1 MEVYTTND
9 FAYAGNIYHPEL
21 DLEQPKGC
29 LSYTSN
35 HVKNSRKI
43 NNRSYDINTSNYKK
57 LTTNKDAKVI
67 ELYDDLEDYV
77 LKKDRKIIRN
87 YLVKG
92 ISFKYRCRI
101 FEVTLNETEMLLC
114 FLKDVKIFDKENKLS
129 IRKGYEKCSLKY
141 KMRVGDANSL
151 NYAKYLIDKEYEQIT
166 NPFMINHLNNLT
178 KILTDNVKSIDRSI
192 KKKKIIKG
200 IVLTASRNFLII
212 EKRSNCLYIRILAVE
227 DENNILSV
235 VGRRTY
241 EPLCRSFKIKE
252 ESDIETIMPLIKTS
266 FELTKINPID
276 VKNKLNELYYKKNSL
291 YYIDNDIIT
300 IIASDDISNYKDLIY
315 NGKTLN
321 YSRIKFYN
329 LKNITDSQTKLLLYK
344 YVNIDNALNKDKY
357 SEVQFI
363 SYTSLFK
370 NAFENS
376 NLDIHKYIYN
386 STKVNK

>member
-1 MEVYTTND
+1 
-9 FAYAGNIYHPEL
+9 
-21 DLEQPKGC
+21 
-29 LSYTSN
+29 
-35 HVKNSRKI
+35 
-43 NNRSYDINTSNYKK
+43 
-57 LTTNKDAKVI
+57 
-67 ELYDDLEDYV
+67 
-77 LKKDRKIIRN
+77 
-87 YLVKG
+87 
-92 ISFKYRCRI
+92 
-101 FEVTLNETEMLLC
+101 
-114 FLKDVKIFDKENKLS
+114 
-129 IRKGYEKCSLKY
+129 
-141 KMRVGDANSL
+141 
-151 NYAKYLIDKEYEQIT
+151 
-166 NPFMINHLNNLT
+166 MINHLNNLT
-178 KILTDNVKSIDRSI
+178 KNLTDNVKSIDRSI
-192 KKKKIIKG
+192 KKKKMTKG
-200 IVLTASRNFLII
+200 IVFTASRNFLII

-291 YYIDNDIIT
+291 YSIDNDIIT

-376 NLDIHKYIYN
+376 NLDIDKYIYD

>member
-1 MEVYTTND
+1 M
-9 FAYAGNIYHPEL
+9 F
-21 DLEQPKGC
+21 
-29 LSYTSN
+29 
-35 HVKNSRKI
+35 
-43 NNRSYDINTSNYKK
+43 
-57 LTTNKDAKVI
+57 
-67 ELYDDLEDYV
+67 
-77 LKKDRKIIRN
+77 
-87 YLVKG
+87 
-92 ISFKYRCRI
+92 
-101 FEVTLNETEMLLC
+101 
-114 FLKDVKIFDKENKLS
+114 
-129 IRKGYEKCSLKY
+129 
-141 KMRVGDANSL
+141 
-151 NYAKYLIDKEYEQIT
+151 
-166 NPFMINHLNNLT
+166 
-178 KILTDNVKSIDRSI
+178 
-192 KKKKIIKG
+192 
-200 IVLTASRNFLII
+200 TASRNFLII

-291 YYIDNDIIT
+291 YSIDNDIIT

-376 NLDIHKYIYN
+376 NLDIDKYIYD

>member
-1 MEVYTTND
+1 
-9 FAYAGNIYHPEL
+9 
-21 DLEQPKGC
+21 
-29 LSYTSN
+29 
-35 HVKNSRKI
+35 
-43 NNRSYDINTSNYKK
+43 
-57 LTTNKDAKVI
+57 
-67 ELYDDLEDYV
+67 
-77 LKKDRKIIRN
+77 
-87 YLVKG
+87 
-92 ISFKYRCRI
+92 
-101 FEVTLNETEMLLC
+101 
-114 FLKDVKIFDKENKLS
+114 
-129 IRKGYEKCSLKY
+129 
-141 KMRVGDANSL
+141 
-151 NYAKYLIDKEYEQIT
+151 
-166 NPFMINHLNNLT
+166 
-178 KILTDNVKSIDRSI
+178 
-192 KKKKIIKG
+192 
-200 IVLTASRNFLII
+200 
-212 EKRSNCLYIRILAVE
+212 
-227 DENNILSV
+227 
-235 VGRRTY
+235 
-241 EPLCRSFKIKE
+241 
-252 ESDIETIMPLIKTS
+252 MPLIKRS

-376 NLDIHKYIYN
+376 NLDIDKYIYD